1 MEDWVLESEHYGYYN
16 QSADFSVNIEPE
28 PILTFPEY
36 LNIYTFEEHNDSKFP
51 APKKGSTDVLG
62 QSLIIIS

>member
-1 MEDWVLESEHYGYYN
+1 MLESEHYGYYN
-16 QSADFSVNIEPE
+16 QGADFSVNIEPE

-36 LNIYTFEEHNDSKFP
+36 LNIYTFEKGNGSQFS

-62 QSLIIIS
+62 QF